1 MTKWKEG
8 REHNGLITGRKNHP
22 KCLPKRRVS
31 FTKSEPTPS
40 GEVSAR
46 SFSKLMFEGK
56 CGAAIKLLSEEHT
69 HCVLDGDDVIQSGE
83 NETTVMEELKLKHP
97 PSQGIDQRALL
108 NPTNLSQVIHPVV
121 FDCIDADLIRSAA
134 NRTEGA
140 AGPSGIDAHG
150 WKRMCSAFKAA
161 SAELCH
167 SLALLARHLCTSF
180 VHPSGLAPF
189 LACRLIAL
197 DKCPGVLPLGV
208 CEVARRIISKTI
220 LFVIKSD
227 IQDMTDSSH
236 LCANQIAGMEAAVHS
251 MRSIFDEKETA
262 AILLVD
268 ASNAFNSL
276 NRKGSLLNIRQLCP
290 AISTVLINTYRD
302 STDLFLGGDT
312 ILSEEGTTQG
322 DPLATPFYA
331 LATRPLIDGLRL
343 SNNSIRQTW
352 YVDDATAA
360 GSISA

>member
-1 MTKWKEG
+1 MDFLQEG
-8 REHNGLITGRKNHP
+8 RTIQKR
-22 KCLPKRRVS
+22 LPKRRVS

-46 SFSKLMFEGK
+46 SFAKLMFEGK

-69 HCVLDGDDVIQSGE
+69 HCVLDGDDIIQSGE
-83 NETTVMEELKLKHP
+83 NETTVMEELKRKHP

-108 NPTNLSQVIHPVV
+108 NPTNLPQVIHPVV

-150 WKRMCSAFKAA
+150 WKRMYSTFKAA

-197 DKCPGVLPLGV
+197 DKCPGVRPIGV
-208 CEVARRIISKTI
+208 CEVTRRIISKTI
-220 LFVIKSD
+220 LFVIKKD
-227 IQDMTDSSH
+227 GQIQVNCV
-236 LCANQIAGMEAAVHS
+236 LIRLLEWRQAVHS
-251 MRSIFDEKETA
+251 MRDMRSIFDEKETE

-268 ASNAFNSL
+268 ASNTFNSL
-276 NRKGSLLNIRQLCP
+276 NRKCSMHFFLSMLNTVPCMCTATLSLGKQ
-290 AISTVLINTYRD
+290 VVEYREM
-302 STDLFLGGDT
+302 
-312 ILSEEGTTQG
+312 I
-322 DPLATPFYA
+322 
-331 LATRPLIDGLRL
+331 IDAY
-343 SNNSIRQTW
+343 SQ
-352 YVDDATAA
+352 
-360 GSISA
+360 